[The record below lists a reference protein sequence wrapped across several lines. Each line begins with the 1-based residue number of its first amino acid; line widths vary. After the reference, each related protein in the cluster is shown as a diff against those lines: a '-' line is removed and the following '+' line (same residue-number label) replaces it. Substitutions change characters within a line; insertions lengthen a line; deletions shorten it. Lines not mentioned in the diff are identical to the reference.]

1 MLQNPHRHRSGGR
14 PETCGAWLRF
24 PQTIEA
30 GQQCR
35 RTVPRRDK
43 ISPAPAIT
51 TRSHEKTRPAQPL
64 QRLFR
69 EKLAQRAQKR
79 QIWGVVSAQGEL
91 FRAFAMTSAAGRT
104 ISRPNETATAF
115 ARSFTGTHETS
126 DTFARPQCRKN
137 THFERAKVMAV
148 SPTHKDRATKVTAV
162 SAWQRVAPKRQAMR
176 QARCGRDTC
185 AVTTR
190 PDRAPRRRANQRP
203 SATGAEGAG
212 GTGGHGRASRRG
224 AERSEVA

>member
-1 MLQNPHRHRSGGR
+1 MGVDSVPPSPIIHCPNPATLGTFHQPSPTGR
-14 PETCGAWLRF
+14 WHEVDGPFEQTTAHKWRPSET
-24 PQTIEA
+24 
-30 GQQCR
+30 
-35 RTVPRRDK
+35 RD
-43 ISPAPAIT
+43 T
-51 TRSHEKTRPAQPL
+51 TAQAYRGNL
-64 QRLFR
+64 
-69 EKLAQRAQKR
+69 
-79 QIWGVVSAQGEL
+79 V
-91 FRAFAMTSAAGRT
+91 
-104 ISRPNETATAF
+104 
-115 ARSFTGTHETS
+115 TS

-137 THFERAKVMAV
+137 THFERAKVMAVSPTHKDRATKVTAV

-185 AVTTR
+185 AVTTG

>member
-1 MLQNPHRHRSGGR
+1 MPGPFREKSR
-14 PETCGAWLRF
+14 PARR
-24 PQTIEA
+24 PQ
-30 GQQCR
+30 R
-35 RTVPRRDK
+35 PFR
-43 ISPAPAIT
+43 
-51 TRSHEKTRPAQPL
+51 EKTRPASTKTPNL
-64 QRLFR
+64 GCF
-69 EKLAQRAQKR
+69 KR
-79 QIWGVVSAQGEL
+79 
-91 FRAFAMTSAAGRT
+91 AGRT
-104 ISRPNETATAF
+104 FSRRNETATAF
-115 ARSFTGTHETS
+115 AHSFTGTHETS

-203 SATGAEGAG
+203 GPTGVEGAG